1 MFAKA
6 FKSEAYRISR
16 MKSPYILI
24 AVLMC
29 VLFLINFLY
38 MCVDLYGL
46 MGLSKED
53 VEQIQEMGTSLEG
66 YEESFMAGFQA
77 GLDTS
82 ENINEEQAPIKIL
95 GEGPLYGESVAVIY
109 SMDVSS
115 LYEALLLAI
124 FIGLYIGNI
133 YSTGLDRNLNVF
145 AGKRM
150 MLFGTRMLM
159 ISIYS
164 LVLHVFSWLTAWM
177 SAALMG
183 ASVEFAFD
191 KAFVLYFI
199 VTWLLLTSFGC
210 IVASMTHITR
220 SKAAGITL
228 GIILSAGILSTIMS
242 IASLM
247 LQRKLGLE
255 SEFNLGNYTVT
266 QNLATVNLY
275 SDGHFVVRALICAVV
290 YFAAAYI
297 LSLMIVRKRDIA

>member
-38 MCVDLYGL
+38 MRVDLYGL

-53 VEQIQEMGTSLEG
+53 VEQIQEMGTSVEG

-199 VTWLLLTSFGC
+199 VTWLLLTSFGG

-255 SEFNLGNYTVT
+255 SEFNLGYYTVT

>member
-53 VEQIQEMGTSLEG
+53 VEQIQEMGTSVEG

-82 ENINEEQAPIKIL
+82 ENMNEAQEPIRIL

-133 YSTGLDRNLNVF
+133 YSTGL
-145 AGKRM
+145 
-150 MLFGTRMLM
+150 
-159 ISIYS
+159 
-164 LVLHVFSWLTAWM
+164 
-177 SAALMG
+177 ALMG

-199 VTWLLLTSFGC
+199 VTWLLLTSFGG